1 MAWPQWPIHSG
12 VQILSKLKFF
22 TTRGPDIVLLMASA
36 QSRLHRAVWQ
46 KQRGNFMSTFS
57 LVFALYFCNAPSF
70 VVFTMILWNSKL
82 SICPSPK
89 FLHWPD
95 IHSEIVSAVSV
106 FCSLLVINH
115 LSDQLMTVICHHN
128 HNNHHH
134 HHRHSPQSYKMSRI

>member
-1 MAWPQWPIHSG
+1 MMALPQWPIHSG

-70 VVFTMILWNSKL
+70 VVFTMILEFQIVHLPFTKVSPLAGYIQL
-82 SICPSPK
+82 SILRK
-89 FLHWPD
+89 DRL
-95 IHSEIVSAVSV
+95 
-106 FCSLLVINH
+106 CSLGFRLPG
-115 LSDQLMTVICHHN
+115 DQP
-128 HNNHHH
+128 
-134 HHRHSPQSYKMSRI
+134 S